1 LKNLPKAFRLSL
13 MVRISTWNHLSDH
26 LQLRIL
32 NSKSSNYT
40 TLIGLKTYIPQN
52 PISHKNLLI
61 ATSSLTFTFTKRTSF
76 WLKYVEHIH
85 SANCCRPESLQL
97 PNSLSGSGNGP
108 NAQHSETSPR
118 GRWPCI
124 LEGDGWSEISGKGWL
139 TR

>member
-1 LKNLPKAFRLSL
+1 
-13 MVRISTWNHLSDH
+13 
-26 LQLRIL
+26 LRIL

-40 TLIGLKTYIPQN
+40 TLIGLKTYIPQD

-61 ATSSLTFTFTKRTSF
+61 ATTSVTFTFTKRTSF
-76 WLKYVEHIH
+76 WLKYVEHIP
-85 SANCCRPESLQL
+85 SENCCRPESLQL
-97 PNSLSGSGNGP
+97 PNSLSGSGKGP

-118 GRWPCI
+118 CRWPHF